1 VKIDKR
7 TLFVSLG
14 ALAGL
19 LVCLAAAIVL
29 MTHPDLSMGSGS
41 AALMDERLVKQPNMR
56 YGFDLNR
63 FEVVQGSIKRNEV
76 LSELLSEYGISMA
89 EIGKLNQTAADVF
102 PTNKLLAGKDY
113 TILLDP
119 NTHKAQYFVYEPSAL
134 FYIVYDL
141 TGETKAYRY
150 DRKVDIV
157 QKQAVGTL
165 KTSLWDAMDEL
176 ELPNL
181 LAIKMEE
188 ALRNSSDF
196 FRAQKGEQFKL
207 LYTEKMV
214 EGKSVG
220 IGQVLAAYA
229 NFGGEDAYSFW
240 FESEDQEVQG
250 YYDENARPM
259 KKAFLKAPV
268 EFTRISSRFNLNRFH
283 PILKRVKAHL
293 GTDYAAP
300 QGTPI
305 MAIADGVV
313 VEATRSGGNGIY
325 VKIKHDAVYTSQ
337 YLHMCRHAQGIRPG
351 VHVGQGQV
359 IGYVGSTGLATGP
372 HVCFRFWKN
381 GQQVDFLKEKLPRP
395 EPMTGPHVEAF
406 FHVRDSLKQS
416 LDAITL
422 PPAP

>member
-1 VKIDKR
+1 
-7 TLFVSLG
+7 
-14 ALAGL
+14 
-19 LVCLAAAIVL
+19 
-29 MTHPDLSMGSGS
+29 
-41 AALMDERLVKQPNMR
+41 
-56 YGFDLNR
+56 
-63 FEVVQGSIKRNEV
+63 
-76 LSELLSEYGISMA
+76 
-89 EIGKLNQTAADVF
+89 
-102 PTNKLLAGKDY
+102 
-113 TILLDP
+113 
-119 NTHKAQYFVYEPSAL
+119 
-134 FYIVYDL
+134 
-141 TGETKAYRY
+141 
-150 DRKVDIV
+150 
-157 QKQAVGTL
+157 
-165 KTSLWDAMDEL
+165 
-176 ELPNL
+176 
-181 LAIKMEE
+181 
-188 ALRNSSDF
+188 
-196 FRAQKGEQFKL
+196 
-207 LYTEKMV
+207 
-214 EGKSVG
+214 
-220 IGQVLAAYA
+220 LAAYA

-305 MAIADGVV
+305 LAIADGVV

-381 GQQVDFLKEKLPRP
+381 GQQVDFLQEKLPRP

-406 FHVRDSLKQS
+406 FHVRDSLKQA
-416 LDAITL
+416 LDAMAL